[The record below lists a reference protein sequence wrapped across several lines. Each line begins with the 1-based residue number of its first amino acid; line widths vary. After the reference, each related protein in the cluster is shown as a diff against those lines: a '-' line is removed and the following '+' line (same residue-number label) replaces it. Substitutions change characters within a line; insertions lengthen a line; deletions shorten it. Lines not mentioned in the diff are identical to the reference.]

1 MVDPYLFPLFM
12 AAALLL
18 AATPGPGIF
27 YVLTRT
33 LAGGRRE
40 GVLSSFGT
48 FLGGLIHVIA
58 AALGL
63 SALLVASATAFSV
76 VKYLGALYLLW
87 MGITMIRTRNAEFD
101 EGEPAVPSLY
111 VFRQGVLT
119 EALNPKTAL
128 FFLSFLPQFVNP
140 RLGYVVTQFLTLGF
154 VSVALNTLADL
165 VVVSAAAPL
174 GRRLRSSVRFRR
186 NQRVASGIGMIGLS
200 AFVAL
205 GERK

>member
-1 MVDPYLFPLFM
+1 M
-12 AAALLL
+12 
-18 AATPGPGIF
+18 
-27 YVLTRT
+27 
-33 LAGGRRE
+33 
-40 GVLSSFGT
+40 
-48 FLGGLIHVIA
+48 
-58 AALGL
+58 
-63 SALLVASATAFSV
+63 
-76 VKYLGALYLLW
+76 
-87 MGITMIRTRNAEFD
+87 
-101 EGEPAVPSLY
+101 
-111 VFRQGVLT
+111 T